1 MSYLR
6 LFFMIIWSIIC
17 ISTSLLVR
25 LLTFS
30 SKWGVAMARI
40 MWAPVINFFAGV
52 PLKVHIHNLPL
63 LKSFEGPAIVVSNH
77 ASVMD
82 IPFLFQSIPFNLYF
96 VGKKELKKVPFIGWY
111 MMAMGM
117 IFIDRGNKEKSMQ
130 SIKKAALLIRNGK
143 SVVTFPEGTRSSD
156 GRIGPFKNGTLH
168 MAVEAQVPILPV
180 YIEGA
185 YHVWPNSK
193 FSIHP
198 YPVQVVIGDPIYTN
212 DWTIEN
218 IQQYNTLVRNSV
230 LELQKKYSP
239 SVKQQVTI

>member
-1 MSYLR
+1 
-6 LFFMIIWSIIC
+6 MIIWSIIC

-30 SKWGVAMARI
+30 SKWGVAMARM
-40 MWAPVINFFAGV
+40 MWAPFINLLAGV
-52 PLKVHIHNLPL
+52 RLQVHLTNPSL
-63 LKSFEGPAIVVSNH
+63 LKTYQGPVIVVSNH

-96 VGKKELKKVPFIGWY
+96 IGKKELKKVPFIGWY

-156 GRIGPFKNGTLH
+156 GQIGPFKNGTFH
-168 MAVEAQVPILPV
+168 MAIEAKIPILPV

-185 YHVWPNSK
+185 HHVWPNSK
-193 FSIHP
+193 FSIQP
-198 YPVQVVIGDPIYTN
+198 YPVQIIIGEPINTDQWELGN
-212 DWTIEN
+212 L
-218 IQQYNTLVRNSV
+218 QQYNTLVRNAV
-230 LELQKKYSP
+230 LQLQSRYSP

>member
-1 MSYLR
+1 
-6 LFFMIIWSIIC
+6 
-17 ISTSLLVR
+17 
-25 LLTFS
+25 
-30 SKWGVAMARI
+30 MARV

-52 PLKVHIHNLPL
+52 QLKIHITNPSL
-63 LKSFEGPAIVVSNH
+63 LKSYQGPVIVVSNH

-130 SIKKAALLIRNGK
+130 SIKKAALLIRKGK

-156 GRIGPFKNGTLH
+156 GKIGTFKNGTFH
-168 MAVEAQVPILPV
+168 MAIEAQVPILPV

-185 YHVWPNSK
+185 HHVWPNSK
-193 FSIHP
+193 FSIKP
-198 YPVQVVIGDPIYTN
+198 YPVQVIIGDPIFTTEWDLGN
-212 DWTIEN
+212 LQE
-218 IQQYNTLVRNSV
+218 YNSLVRNAV
-230 LELQKKYSP
+230 LELQSQHSP
-239 SVKQQVTI
+239 SGKQQVTI